1 MSQLQN
7 DWENVYSLVEQ
18 TITKA
23 MKKDSTKDYE
33 AFFSSFETIEVNIR
47 NSEILTQ
54 NKLVDS
60 GVGIRAIVDGQLGF
74 SCCNK
79 IEQKA
84 IDEALESAVIVAK
97 MSRKDP
103 DIGFPESSKS
113 ITINELYD
121 PKFEDITI
129 EEAIEIAK
137 QAIETAED
145 YDKRVTLKSGRI
157 ILQRGYRGLINSN
170 GINVNEKGTYSTFYI
185 GGGGQQANEVT
196 GGCYE
201 SSFSRRYQLEPEK
214 MGEKLARNI
223 LTMFGKKKV
232 DEFKGSA
239 LIASGSVSYQ
249 VLDVLNEA
257 LNAEN
262 VLTEKS
268 AWKDQIGNAVTSEV
282 VNIVD
287 DGVLSGGYSSRH
299 FDDEGSTSQKTTLIE
314 KGMLSNYLHYT
325 KSANKLNTSS
335 TGNACRSPGSFDL
348 VRSIIGVGYRAKPEI
363 YPSNI
368 LIEPGQKEQKKLLA
382 EIDRGVLIESM
393 AGFPQKG
400 SGVLSAQLSRGY
412 YIENGEIQF
421 CLKDAMVSGIIFDWL
436 KNISGI
442 SKDVKMYPNAILPAL
457 RIEDVKIFCG

>member
-7 DWENVYSLVEQ
+7 DWENIYSLAEQ

-23 MKKDSTKDYE
+23 MKKDSTNDYE
-33 AFFSSFETIEVNIR
+33 AYFSSYETIEVNIR

-103 DIGFPESSKS
+103 AISFPESSKS
-113 ITINELYD
+113 ITVNELYD

-137 QAIETAED
+137 RAINTAED
-145 YDKRVTLKSGRI
+145 YDKRITLKSGRI

-201 SSFSRRYQLEPEK
+201 SSYSRRYQLEPEK

-249 VLDVLNEA
+249 ILNVLNEA
-257 LNAEN
+257 INAEN
-262 VLTEKS
+262 VLTERS
-268 AWKDQIGNAVTSEV
+268 AWKDQIGNTVTSEDL
-282 VNIVD
+282 NIID
-287 DGVLSGGYSSRH
+287 DGILSGGYSSRQ
-299 FDDEGSTSQKTTLIE
+299 FDDEGSTSQKTALIE
-314 KGMLSNYLHYT
+314 KGKLSNYLH
-325 KSANKLNTSS
+325 
-335 TGNACRSPGSFDL
+335 
-348 VRSIIGVGYRAKPEI
+348 
-363 YPSNI
+363 
-368 LIEPGQKEQKKLLA
+368 
-382 EIDRGVLIESM
+382 
-393 AGFPQKG
+393 
-400 SGVLSAQLSRGY
+400 
-412 YIENGEIQF
+412 
-421 CLKDAMVSGIIFDWL
+421 
-436 KNISGI
+436 
-442 SKDVKMYPNAILPAL
+442 
-457 RIEDVKIFCG
+457 